1 MKKLPFLFLLFLAGC
16 GPADTRTAT
25 TYFDLK
31 GYLDQQVAWL
41 EKNRPVV
48 RKEVIVSEESDRLL
62 TKDVNWKKE
71 MELFFQA
78 DLNKPAFS
86 RSYMADTL
94 SASTISYR
102 LREGEQ
108 LPVQFLEVIRDK
120 DGAPQKI
127 KASLLDKNYLF
138 ESERILTM
146 ETRQGRL
153 TAYQIE
159 GFQQLFFGEPK
170 PFKISVLLQ

>member
-1 MKKLPFLFLLFLAGC
+1 MKKLSLLSFLLLTGC
-16 GPADTRTAT
+16 SPADNRTAT

-31 GYLDQQVAWL
+31 GYLDQQIAWL
-41 EKNRPVV
+41 EKNKPMV

-62 TKDVNWKKE
+62 TKDVDWKKE
-71 MELFFQA
+71 LDLFLQA
-78 DLNKPAFS
+78 DLNKPAFA

-94 SASTISYR
+94 SAATVSYR

-108 LPVQFLEVIRDK
+108 LPVQFLEVIRDST
-120 DGAPQKI
+120 GIPRKI

-138 ESERILTM
+138 ESERILTL
-146 ETRQGRL
+146 ETRAGRL
-153 TAYQIE
+153 SAYQIE

-170 PFKISVLLQ
+170 PFKISVLVQ